1 MRGSG
6 NWGSRVI
13 PHRIKRYPQYF
24 NSGRYVYQRL
34 QVEQFD
40 AKFWLMNITA
50 LFHGCWLMHFD
61 ANPTTI
67 QVLGKKLR
75 VDPHLL
81 RHTVIKPRSKLHDV
95 IACPEK
101 TI

>member
-1 MRGSG
+1 
-6 NWGSRVI
+6 
-13 PHRIKRYPQYF
+13 
-24 NSGRYVYQRL
+24 
-34 QVEQFD
+34 
-40 AKFWLMNITA
+40 MNITA
-50 LFHGCWLMHFD
+50 LFHSCWLMLLD

-81 RHTVIKPRSKLHDV
+81 RHTVIKLGSRLDDV

-101 TI
+101 TF